1 MKPSSEQMEHAL
13 EVAESM
19 REQDDDPDFLS
30 RTLLYMQHR
39 LEVLEKVC
47 DVANEYMRFGQDER
61 EHAKL
66 LHALEAARAAEYHES
81 NREREDF
88 GL

>member
-1 MKPSSEQMEHAL
+1 MKPSSEQMQHAL

-19 REQDDDPDFLS
+19 RERDDDPEYLS

-39 LEVLEKVC
+39 LEVLERVC

-66 LHALEAARAAEYHES
+66 LQALKAAREVEYRES
-81 NREREDF
+81 SKEREDF